1 MNAPKGYTV
10 QQVENIYMDLYDQGA
25 KTGTVYVDGS
35 RDEQVLSLAPTENQF
50 DDHKVTAHAIET
62 DQPEEVE
69 SDSELTTPP
78 LATKEPCYVCNLGEL
93 EVTAGCHTCNRCG
106 AQQKCS
112 L

>member
-10 QQVENIYMDLYDQGA
+10 QQVENIYMDLYNQGA

-35 RDEQVLSLAPTENQF
+35 RDEQVLSLAPIENQF
-50 DDHKVTAHAIET
+50 DDHQVTTNVTAPN
-62 DQPEEVE
+62 QSEEVE
-69 SDSELTTPP
+69 VESELITPH
-78 LATKEPCYVCNLGEL
+78 LATKEPCYVCNVGEL